1 MPVKLRPIA
10 AAAVAAFAC
19 AALAVAASLAADGD
33 KPAPLAPLPP
43 VPVPADQPLT
53 PAKVELGKL
62 LFFDARLSGDGS
74 ISCAD
79 CHEPK
84 KGWGDGNDLSR
95 GYPGTVHWRN
105 SQTILNAAYLKRWFW
120 TSSSPSLEKQA
131 ESAMTGAVAGNLV
144 PLMATERVKQVPDY
158 VRRFKDVFGGPP
170 TYEQILQAIAA
181 FERTVVSKNVPFDRY
196 MKGDNTAL
204 SAAAVRGKA
213 LFEGKA
219 GCIACHNGPLL
230 TDEQHHNTAVPPNPA
245 FEKDPLRQITMRERM
260 LKSQVPEAVVL
271 ALDRDPG
278 RYIDTKRDEDK
289 GKFRTPTLRELVY
302 TPPYMHDGAFFTL
315 EEVIDF
321 YDRGGG
327 ADPFGTKSARIRPLG
342 LTAEEK
348 QDLVSFLESLSGDEI
363 LVERPQLPP
372 YGVLPLPM
380 QGGQRVAG
388 KP

>member
-1 MPVKLRPIA
+1 MPVKVRPAAATFTAALACLALGVA
-10 AAAVAAFAC
+10 AAA
-19 AALAVAASLAADGD
+19 DGE
-33 KPAPLAPLPP
+33 KLAPLAPLPA

-53 PAKVELGKL
+53 PERVELGKL
-62 LFFDARLSGDGS
+62 LFFDARLSGDGGV
-74 ISCAD
+74 SCAD
-79 CHEPK
+79 CHDPK

-105 SQTILNAAYLKRWFW
+105 SQTVLNAAYLKRWFW

-181 FERTVVSKNVPFDRY
+181 FERTVVSRNVPFDRY
-196 MKGDNTAL
+196 LGGDKTAL
-204 SAAAVRGKA
+204 SASALRGRA

-230 TDEQHHNTAVPPNPA
+230 TDEQLHNTALPRNPA

-260 LKSQVPEAVVL
+260 LKSKVPEEVVL
-271 ALDRDPG
+271 SLDRDPG

-302 TPPYMHDGAFFTL
+302 TPPYMHNGVFFTL
-315 EEVIDF
+315 EEVVDF
-321 YDRGGG
+321 YDRGGDT
-327 ADPFGTKSARIRPLG
+327 DPFGTKSPRIRSLG
-342 LTAEEK
+342 LTPGEK
-348 QDLVSFLESLSGDEI
+348 KDLASFLESLSGDEI
-363 LVERPQLPP
+363 IVERPKLPP

-380 QGGQRVAG
+380 QGSQRVAG